1 MFILSTFLQ
10 ALQFVSLL
18 SGSCCKYM
26 PLLMLDQV
34 TILADLPLSLNSLLS
49 EPGWE
54 FLAESITSS
63 LWMLAERVHNWAMHL
78 KHGESSSNIQPID
91 GSENAI
97 VDLLVS
103 VTQHLCVYLK
113 NYLSL
118 DKQLRL
124 ASMELEYHKIGLTM

>member
-1 MFILSTFLQ
+1 
-10 ALQFVSLL
+10 
-18 SGSCCKYM
+18 M

-63 LWMLAERVHNWAMHL
+63 LWMLAERVRNWAMHL

-91 GSENAI
+91 ESENAI

-103 VTQHLCVYLK
+103 VTQHLCVFLK